1 MRGGDQ
7 LFAVTRVY
15 LFEFSRKK
23 LGNKKNHIIEFT
35 IVFNRLK
42 KRVYNYLLKMTS
54 DRLTAE
60 DIAQNVF
67 LKLYEKYGEIE
78 DKSKVDIWVFKV
90 AKNEA
95 YNFYRGKRARVDQFD
110 VADSDEIDIQADYDV
125 LRLVE
130 LKEMKEKLEAEL
142 EEIPLEQKE
151 VFVLKE
157 SGGLTYSEIS
167 SVLGIEEDLVR
178 SRLHSARKKL
188 IKRLSHVFR

>member
-1 MRGGDQ
+1 M
-7 LFAVTRVY
+7 
-15 LFEFSRKK
+15 
-23 LGNKKNHIIEFT
+23 GNNKNHIIEFT

-67 LKLYEKYGEIE
+67 MKLFEKYGEIE
-78 DKSKVDIWVFKV
+78 DKSKIDIWVFKV

-95 YNFYRGKRARVDQFD
+95 YNFYRGKSTRVDQFD
-110 VADSDEIDIQADYDV
+110 VADSDEIDVQADYDV
-125 LRLVE
+125 LRLIE
-130 LKEMKEKLEAEL
+130 LKEMKEKLKAEL

-157 SGGLTYSEIS
+157 SGGLTYTEIA
-167 SVLGIEEDLVR
+167 SVLDIEEDLVR